1 MVEFHNVV
9 INKNEKTTPTEINKT
24 TNTKSWIIIEVAMI
38 RPGEN

>member
-9 INKNEKTTPTEINKT
+9 INKNEKTTTEINKK